1 MTIRSRVCGVAAALF
16 AAFAAFAASAAETT
30 VVDNVLGPEGPLLV
44 DGDLYYVGWIS
55 NTLTKWDGKKA
66 TVLNSTAGCGHNG
79 LALTKRRTFLIACTN
94 DPGAI
99 LETDLNGK
107 QLHRWDTDASGGKF
121 IGGINDIVVTANGGA
136 YATIFGVFNE
146 RPGAVIGRILYL
158 PPGGAQWRE
167 VAKDLNYANGI
178 GVSPDQKTLY
188 VSETVGN
195 NILKFSINADGSLS
209 HRANFALLS
218 SLTKNKSDSPWL
230 GPDSMKIDASGN
242 IYVAQWSGG
251 KVLKLSPDGKLLQ
264 VFAIAAGDGTTNV
277 AFSADG
283 KELYVTVVKNPD
295 DPKARGSVVRIA
307 NVE

>member
-1 MTIRSRVCGVAAALF
+1 MTIRNRVCGVAAAML
-16 AAFAAFAASAAETT
+16 AAFATSAAETT

-44 DGDLYYVGWIS
+44 DGNLYYVGWIS

-66 TVLNSTAGCGHNG
+66 TVLNNTAGCGHNG
-79 LALTKRRTFLIACTN
+79 LALTQHKTFLIACTN

-99 LETDLNGK
+99 LETDLDGK

-121 IGGINDIVVTANGGA
+121 VGGINDIVVTANGGA

-146 RPGAVIGRILYL
+146 RPEGVIGRILYL
-158 PPGGAQWRE
+158 APGGQQWRE
-167 VAKDLNYANGI
+167 VAKELNYANGI

-195 NILKFSINADGSLS
+195 NILKFSINPDGSLS
-209 HRANFALLS
+209 NRANFALLS
-218 SLTKNKSDSPWL
+218 SLTKNRSDSPRL
-230 GPDSMKIDASGN
+230 GPDSMKVDASGN

-251 KVLKLSPDGKLLQ
+251 KVLKLSPDGKLLH
-264 VFAIAAGDGTTNV
+264 VFPIAAGDGTTNV